1 MVVVAQQD
9 SALERHGAAPRPN
22 MIAVE
27 IDESSPVPVFEQLRA
42 QIERSIR
49 TGHLL
54 AGRSLPTVRQLAADL
69 AIAPNTVGRA
79 YRELEQAGL
88 IRTQGRRGTT
98 VKEPPPLSVAE
109 RRGRLTTAAQRLLD
123 EAALLGWS
131 ADETLAELRRLTS

>member
-1 MVVVAQQD
+1 
-9 SALERHGAAPRPN
+9 

-27 IDESSPVPVFEQLRA
+27 IDDSSPVPVFEQLRA

-49 TGHLL
+49 TGELPP
-54 AGRSLPTVRQLAADL
+54 GRSLPTVRQLAADL
-69 AIAPNTVGRA
+69 AIAPNTVGRS

-98 VKEPPPLSVAE
+98 VREVPPLSADE
-109 RRGRLTTAAQRLLD
+109 RRARLTTAAQRLLD

-131 ADETLAELRRLTS
+131 ADEALAELRRLGDATRGTLAGPPRQRTIRRSRS